1 MYLATTLIGGLP
13 HYNVK
18 EAVDLSSLLDILC
31 IPELKLRGDDIFSP
45 LKKPGESSCLYEV
58 KKRIIDKK
66 IDITKIQGPGPVTA
80 IKFGGYDGDIYFQNI
95 YKHFEK
101 VITALKDGN
110 EKLKIMAFADEPSL
124 FLVDFDFNYKV
135 LHEDWLTLVKS
146 LGADIT
152 GVHSCGDLTDK
163 IELRRFDALFESEFD
178 IISVDASKYDITR
191 YPLFRNDKMIAW
203 GIDFGKDIFG
213 DELKFRN
220 IDEVLEYLIKYARKG
235 DLLTL
240 PCGRDPKFYSADYVV
255 REIENLLMIQSYL
268 GQL

>member
-80 IKFGGYDGDIYFQNI
+80 IKFGGYDSDIYFQNI

-152 GVHSCGDLTDK
+152 GVHSCGD
-163 IELRRFDALFESEFD
+163 
-178 IISVDASKYDITR
+178 
-191 YPLFRNDKMIAW
+191 RNDKMIAW